1 MMWHTSKV
9 TDLEFDESLTVN
21 MEALTGAAW
30 SVLDTEVD
38 QEIVMFC
45 DTYAETVGRDVDE
58 DELDSQLQVDDDAM
72 RTEYLDSAFHGMVR
86 EFDEIV
92 TDEEH
97 PEDPVAFY
105 HARYDR
111 DTAEVI
117 VDVDPDAVV
126 RALHDAGIDTLN
138 TGWVVDPTLAA
149 LMALIEHEEQ
159 SSGIPLWL
167 RSLEDNPDV
176 VGSHVDYGTL
186 MDDIYDA
193 ERG

>member
-1 MMWHTSKV
+1 MMWNTV
-9 TDLEFDESLTVN
+9 NVADLEFDETLTVN
-21 MEALTGAAW
+21 METLTGAAW

-86 EFDEIV
+86 EFDEII

-105 HARYDR
+105 HARYDQ
-111 DTAEVI
+111 DTAEVTL
-117 VDVDPDAVV
+117 DVDPDAVV

-138 TGWVVDPTLAA
+138 TSWVLDPTLAA
-149 LMALIEHEEQ
+149 LMALVEHEER

-167 RSLEDNPDV
+167 QSLEDNPDV
-176 VGSHVDYGTL
+176 VGSNVSYGTL

>member
-1 MMWHTSKV
+1 MLWHTMNV
-9 TDLEFDESLTVN
+9 ADLEFDETLTLN
-21 MEALTGAAW
+21 MEDVTGATW
-30 SVLDTEVD
+30 SVLDPEVE
-38 QEIVMFC
+38 QEIDMFC
-45 DTYAETVGRDVDE
+45 DHYADVLGREVDE
-58 DELDSQLQVDDDAM
+58 VELDCQLLIDSDSM
-72 RTEYLDSAFHGMVR
+72 RTEYLEYAFHGMVR
-86 EFDEIV
+86 ELDEIV

-97 PEDPVAFY
+97 PVEPVAFY

-126 RALHDAGIDTLN
+126 RALYDAGVSAVDTSWSLS
-138 TGWVVDPTLAA
+138 PTLAA
-149 LMALIEHEEQ
+149 FLALVENEGDV
-159 SSGIPLWL
+159 SGIPMWL

-176 VGSHVDYGTL
+176 VGNHMDYGTL

>member
-1 MMWHTSKV
+1 MLWNTV
-9 TDLEFDESLTVN
+9 NVADLEFDETLTVN
-21 MEALTGAAW
+21 METLTGATW
-30 SVLDTEVD
+30 SVLDIEVE
-38 QEIVMFC
+38 QEIDMFC
-45 DTYAETVGRDVDE
+45 DNYADVVGRE
-58 DELDSQLQVDDDAM
+58 VDDDVLHDQLLIDSYSM
-72 RTEYLDSAFHGMVR
+72 RTEYLDYAFHGMVR
-86 EFDEIV
+86 EFDEII

-97 PEDPVAFY
+97 PEEPVAFY
-105 HARYDR
+105 HARYDQN
-111 DTAEVI
+111 TAEVI

-138 TGWVVDPTLAA
+138 TGWVLNPTLAA

-176 VGSHVDYGTL
+176 VGNHVDYGTL

>member
-1 MMWHTSKV
+1 MLWNTV
-9 TDLEFDESLTVN
+9 NVADLELDETLTVN
-21 MEALTGAAW
+21 METLTGATW
-30 SVLDTEVD
+30 SVLDTEVE
-38 QEIVMFC
+38 QEIDMFC
-45 DTYAETVGRDVDE
+45 DNYAEVVGRDVDE
-58 DELDSQLQVDDDAM
+58 VELDCQVLIDSDSM

-86 EFDEIV
+86 EFDEII

-97 PEDPVAFY
+97 PEEPVAFY

-126 RALHDAGIDTLN
+126 RALHDVGIDTLN
-138 TGWVVDPTLAA
+138 TGWVLTPTLAA

-176 VGSHVDYGTL
+176 VGEHVDYGTL

>member
-38 QEIVMFC
+38 QEIVIFC

-126 RALHDAGIDTLN
+126 CALHDAGIDTLN
-138 TGWVVDPTLAA
+138 TGWVLNPTLAA

>member
-38 QEIVMFC
+38 QEIVIFC

-138 TGWVVDPTLAA
+138 TGWVLDPTLAA

-176 VGSHVDYGTL
+176 VGSHVSYGTL

>member
-1 MMWHTSKV
+1 MFTRTV
-9 TDLEFDESLTVN
+9 DDALEVDETLTLN
-21 MEALTGAAW
+21 METLTGATW

-38 QEIVMFC
+38 QEIDMFC
-45 DTYAETVGRDVDE
+45 DTYADVVGREVDE
-58 DELDSQLQVDDDAM
+58 GELYCQLKVDDGAM

-86 EFDEIV
+86 EFDEII

-97 PEDPVAFY
+97 PEEPVAFY

-138 TGWVVDPTLAA
+138 TGWVLDPTLAA
-149 LMALIEHEEQ
+149 LMALVENEEQ

-176 VGSHVDYGTL
+176 VGNHVDYGTL

>member
-30 SVLDTEVD
+30 SVLDTEVE

-72 RTEYLDSAFHGMVR
+72 RTEYLDYAFHGMVR

-138 TGWVVDPTLAA
+138 TGWVLDPTLAA

-167 RSLEDNPDV
+167 RSLEDSPDV
-176 VGSHVDYGTL
+176 VGSHMDYGTL

>member
-1 MMWHTSKV
+1 MMWNTEKV
-9 TDLEFDESLTVN
+9 SDLEFDETLTLN
-21 MEALTGAAW
+21 MEEVTGATW
-30 SVLDTEVD
+30 SVLDTEV
-38 QEIVMFC
+38 EIGIDMFC
-45 DTYAETVGRDVDE
+45 DHYADVVGREVDE
-58 DELDSQLQVDDDAM
+58 DELDGQLLIDNNAM
-72 RTEYLDSAFHGMVR
+72 RTEYLEYAFHGMVR

-92 TDEEH
+92 TDEEC
-97 PEDPVAFY
+97 PEEPVAFY

-126 RALHDAGIDTLN
+126 RALYDAGVSTVDTN
-138 TGWVVDPTLAA
+138 WTTSPTLAA
-149 LMALIEHEEQ
+149 FLALVENEEQ
-159 SSGIPLWL
+159 VSGIPVWL

-176 VGSHVDYGTL
+176 VGNHVEYGTL